1 MNKINFPDNIFYYY
15 IIIYLIFLIFGYS
28 LLSDIINNKTIKI
41 INFDNNTPNFILKRI
56 LQLSLI
62 TLLFSSITFLS
73 LNINLYIISF
83 ILNIV
88 VIIGYWLYFAKNN
101 LLTYFIHIIMSIPI
115 FILPFYISF
124 NGVINYD
131 YILILIIFLLFY
143 KLYLFNYVYNISPQ
157 SIT

>member
-1 MNKINFPDNIFYYY
+1 MNEINFPDIIFYFY
-15 IIIYLIFLIFGYS
+15 ILIYLIFLIFGYS
-28 LLSDIINNKTIKI
+28 SLSDIKI
-41 INFDNNTPNFILKRI
+41 INFDKNSPNFILKRI

-62 TLLFSSITFLS
+62 TLLISSITFLI

-101 LLTYFIHIIMSIPI
+101 LLTYFIHIIMAIPI
-115 FILPFYISF
+115 FLLPFYISF
-124 NGVINYD
+124 SGVINYN

>member
-101 LLTYFIHIIMSIPI
+101 LLTYFIHIIMAIPI
-115 FILPFYISF
+115 FLLPFCISF
-124 NGVINYD
+124 YGVINYD

-143 KLYLFNYVYNISPQ
+143 KLYLFNYVYNISSQ
-157 SIT
+157 SIA

>member
-101 LLTYFIHIIMSIPI
+101 LLTYFIHIIMAIPI

-157 SIT
+157 SIA

>member
-101 LLTYFIHIIMSIPI
+101 LLTYFIHIIMAIPI
-115 FILPFYISF
+115 FLLPFYISF
-124 NGVINYD
+124 YGVINYD
-131 YILILIIFLLFY
+131 YILILIVFLLFY

>member
-1 MNKINFPDNIFYYY
+1 MNKINFPDIIFYFY
-15 IIIYLIFLIFGYS
+15 ILIYLIFLIFGYS

-62 TLLFSSITFLS
+62 TLLISSITFLI

-88 VIIGYWLYFAKNN
+88 VIISYWLYFAKND
-101 LLTYFIHIIMSIPI
+101 LLTYFIHIIMAIPI
-115 FILPFYISF
+115 FLLPFYISF
-124 NGVINYD
+124 SGVINYN

-143 KLYLFNYVYNISPQ
+143 KLYLFNDVYNISPQ